1 MLLHLSMYEDNHLK
15 FRDMVLKVFKF
26 NGMDVIVDGFLN
38 FINSYKTDIKIKHF
52 IDNDNIMS
60 ALLKAWFVLSE
71 DETNTILNSAY
82 SNLVSKNPNVHRGAF
97 WKKQDNAY
105 IECFGD
111 YIWEKQSDGKY
122 LQIPSDEYYFLT

>member
-1 MLLHLSMYEDNHLK
+1 MLLPLSMYEDNHLK

-82 SNLVSKNPNVHRGAF
+82 SNLAYKNPNVHRGEF
-97 WKKQDNAY
+97 WKKQDDAY
-105 IECFGD
+105 IKCFGN
-111 YIWEKQSDGKY
+111 YICE
-122 LQIPSDEYYFLT
+122 